1 MAKNVQNTDML
12 TNSNAYNTELMQS
25 GKLYVYQRNM
35 KQGGKILMTAKQYLN
50 QAKTLEY
57 AIKSKQEELYYLT
70 EKSRYI
76 QNTAL
81 SERIQSSHSNNSNA
95 IIDKIIDMETEIN
108 SEIEHLLDLKA
119 EIRQR
124 IALVYNPVYIA
135 VLTDKYL
142 NFFTLEQIAE
152 RMEKDYSTIRR
163 WYGQALQVFRKENH
177 MK

>member
-1 MAKNVQNTDML
+1 
-12 TNSNAYNTELMQS
+12 
-25 GKLYVYQRNM
+25 
-35 KQGGKILMTAKQYLN
+35 MTAKQYLN

-81 SERIQSSHSNNSNA
+81 SERIQSSHNNNSNA
-95 IIDKIIDMETEIN
+95 IIDKIVDMENEIN
-108 SEIEHLLDLKA
+108 AEIEHLLDLKA
-119 EIRQR
+119 EIRQK

-152 RMEKDYSTIRR
+152 RMDKSYPTIRM
-163 WYGQALQVFRKENH
+163 WHGQALQVFRKENH
-177 MK
+177 MT

>member
-1 MAKNVQNTDML
+1 
-12 TNSNAYNTELMQS
+12 
-25 GKLYVYQRNM
+25 
-35 KQGGKILMTAKQYLN
+35 MTAKQYLN

-76 QNTAL
+76 QQNTAL
-81 SERIQSSHSNNSNA
+81 SERIQSSHNNNSNA
-95 IIDKIIDMETEIN
+95 IIDKIVDMENEIN
-108 SEIEHLLDLKA
+108 AEIEHLLDLKA

>member
-1 MAKNVQNTDML
+1 
-12 TNSNAYNTELMQS
+12 
-25 GKLYVYQRNM
+25 
-35 KQGGKILMTAKQYLN
+35 MTAKQYLN

-57 AIKSKQEELYYLT
+57 AIKSKQEELHYLT

-76 QNTAL
+76 QNMTL
-81 SERIQSSHSNNSNA
+81 SERIQSSPVNNNSNA
-95 IIDKIIDMETEIN
+95 IIDKIVDMENEIN
-108 SEIEHLLDLKA
+108 AEIEHLLDLKA

>member
-1 MAKNVQNTDML
+1 
-12 TNSNAYNTELMQS
+12 
-25 GKLYVYQRNM
+25 
-35 KQGGKILMTAKQYLN
+35 MTAKQYLN

-57 AIKSKQEELYYLT
+57 AIKSKQEELHYLT

-81 SERIQSSHSNNSNA
+81 SERIQSSHNNNSNA

-119 EIRQR
+119 EIRQK

-135 VLTDKYL
+135 VLTDRHI
-142 NFFTLEQIAE
+142 NCMTFEQIAE
-152 RMEKDYSTIRR
+152 RTDKDYSTICR
-163 WYGQALQVFRKENH
+163 WYGQALQVFRKENN
-177 MK
+177 ML

>member
-1 MAKNVQNTDML
+1 
-12 TNSNAYNTELMQS
+12 
-25 GKLYVYQRNM
+25 
-35 KQGGKILMTAKQYLN
+35 MTAKQYLN

-57 AIKSKQEELYYLT
+57 AIKSKQEELHYLT

-81 SERIQSSHSNNSNA
+81 SERIQSSHINSSNV
-95 IIDKIIDMETEIN
+95 IIDRIIDMQSEIN
-108 SEIEHLLDLKA
+108 SEIEHLIDLKA
-119 EIRQR
+119 EIRQK
-124 IALVYNPVYIA
+124 IAHVYNPIYIA

-152 RMEKDYSTIRR
+152 RMNKSYETIRM
-163 WYGQALQVFRKENH
+163 WHGQALQVFRKENH

>member
-1 MAKNVQNTDML
+1 
-12 TNSNAYNTELMQS
+12 
-25 GKLYVYQRNM
+25 
-35 KQGGKILMTAKQYLN
+35 MTAKQYLN

-57 AIKSKQEELYYLT
+57 AIKSKQEELHYLT

-81 SERIQSSHSNNSNA
+81 SERIQSSHNNNSNA

-135 VLTDKYL
+135 ILTDKYI
-142 NFFTLEQIAE
+142 NCMTFEQIAE
-152 RMEKDYSTIRR
+152 KLEKDYSTICR
-163 WYGQALQVFRKENH
+163 WYGQALQVFRKENN
-177 MK
+177 ML

>member
-1 MAKNVQNTDML
+1 
-12 TNSNAYNTELMQS
+12 
-25 GKLYVYQRNM
+25 
-35 KQGGKILMTAKQYLN
+35 MTAKQYLN

-81 SERIQSSHSNNSNA
+81 SERIQSSHNNNSNA
-95 IIDKIIDMETEIN
+95 IIDKIVDMENEIN
-108 SEIEHLLDLKA
+108 AEIEHLLDLKA

-152 RMEKDYSTIRR
+152 RMDKSYPTIRM
-163 WYGQALQVFRKENH
+163 WHGQALQVFRKENH
-177 MK
+177 MT

>member
-1 MAKNVQNTDML
+1 
-12 TNSNAYNTELMQS
+12 
-25 GKLYVYQRNM
+25 
-35 KQGGKILMTAKQYLN
+35 MTAKQYLN

-76 QNTAL
+76 QNTVL
-81 SERIQSSHSNNSNA
+81 SERIQSSHNNNSNA

-152 RMEKDYSTIRR
+152 RMEKSYPTIRM
-163 WYGQALQVFRKENH
+163 WHGQALQVFRKENH
-177 MK
+177 MT